1 MPGCV
6 LNNNNESLAMN
17 TLITRGAVL
26 PVFALLP
33 LASACAEGFVD
44 DSKLKLQA
52 RNVYFNENFRDE
64 HGLSVNAARTAKS
77 ERTEWAQGFLLD
89 YQSGFTQ
96 GTVGVG
102 VDAIGLLGVKLD
114 SGRGRS
120 GTGLLPV
127 HSDGRAADEVASA
140 GMTAKLRL
148 AKTTVK
154 YGTLLPRMPVLI
166 YNDAR
171 LLPQTYQGAHVSST
185 DIDNLTLSGGHLN
198 RFKLRDSSD
207 SMPLIPDGYSGGKSG
222 DFNYAGA
229 EYKLGKSVRLSYFY
243 GELENFYRQNFAGIQ
258 HDLPLGGGVLTSD
271 LRYFHSTD
279 AGAAYD
285 GKIDNQ
291 MLSGQ
296 LSYALQGHTL
306 NAGYQVLSG
315 DAGLPYI
322 SGATVYSF
330 SNVGIGKFIEEDEKT
345 WMLGYAYDF
354 KQLGVPG
361 LTFST
366 RYLSGNDGKSSSTIK
381 EWERDAEL
389 AYVVQSGSFKG
400 LGVKYRNYV
409 YRSDF
414 SRGRDSNRI
423 YLTYDIALW

>member
-1 MPGCV
+1 MGCV
-6 LNNNNESLAMN
+6 LNNNNESFAMN
-17 TLITRGAVL
+17 TLLTRGAVYPL
-26 PVFALLP
+26 LALLP
-33 LASACAEGFVD
+33 VATAGAEGFID
-44 DSKLKLQA
+44 DSKLKLQL

-64 HGLSVNAARTAKS
+64 HGLSANAARTAKS

-96 GTVGVG
+96 GTVGFG
-102 VDAIGLLGVKLD
+102 LDAIGLLGVKLD

-127 HSDGRAADEVASA
+127 HADGRAADEFSSA
-140 GMTAKLRL
+140 GMTAKARF

-154 YGTLLPRMPVLI
+154 YGTLLPRTPVLI

-171 LLPQTYQGAHVSST
+171 LLPQTYQGASVSST
-185 DIDNLTLSGGHLN
+185 DIENLTLSGGHLD

-207 SMPLIPDGYSGGKSG
+207 SVGLRPDGYSGAHTD
-222 DFNYAGA
+222 DFSYAGA
-229 EYKLGKSVRLSYFY
+229 EYKLGKTVRLSYFF
-243 GELENFYRQNFAGIQ
+243 GELENFYRQHFAGIQ
-258 HDLPLGGGVLTSD
+258 HDLPLGAGVLTSD
-271 LRYFHSTD
+271 LRYFQSNDT
-279 AGAAYD
+279 GAAYD
-285 GKIDNQ
+285 GKVDNH

-296 LSYALQGHTL
+296 LSYALLGHTF
-306 NAGYQVLSG
+306 NAGYQALSG

-366 RYLSGNDGKSSSTIK
+366 RYLSGNDGKSNTTVK

-389 AYVVQSGSFKG
+389 AYVVPSGSFKG
-400 LGVKYRNYV
+400 LGVKLRNYV

-414 SRGRDSNRI
+414 SRGRDSNRL